1 MGESIK
7 KIVDPISIIASKD
20 HGYRAPISIVNVDSI
35 SIGSFIQQPYTIK
48 AAYFQP
54 PYTTVKWMDDT
65 VTTVRCA
72 DDDEYDRERGV
83 LLCFAKRL
91 FGGGWY
97 NDALRKA
104 LGEDE

>member
-1 MGESIK
+1 MGDSIK
-7 KIVDPISIIASKD
+7 EIVDLTPIIASND
-20 HGYRAPISIVNVDSI
+20 HGYCAPMAIVSANSI
-35 SIGSFIQQPYTIK
+35 SIGSFIQQPHTIK

-54 PYTTVKWMDDT
+54 PYTTVRWVDDT

-104 LGEDE
+104 LGVDE